1 MPQPSHQ
8 VLQGKWQTLQ
18 TRPTKRYLLH
28 VSTNQDTETY
38 FFLTDYKGANPALT
52 TSSLE
57 HTAEREEM
65 NADVHTHLL
74 DLGKPAKD
82 NV

>member
-1 MPQPSHQ
+1 
-8 VLQGKWQTLQ
+8 
-18 TRPTKRYLLH
+18 

-82 NV
+82 TV